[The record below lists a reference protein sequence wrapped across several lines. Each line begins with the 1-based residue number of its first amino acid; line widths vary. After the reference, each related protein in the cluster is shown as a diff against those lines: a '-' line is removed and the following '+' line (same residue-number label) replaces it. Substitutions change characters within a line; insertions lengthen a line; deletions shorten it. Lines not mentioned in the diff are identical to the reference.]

1 MLNQRSK
8 KLIAGGLS
16 IAIVFALISF
26 TKLNPEQKLASMKP
40 KNQDVI
46 KLPEPQTSGGISVEK
61 AISQRRSVRNF
72 SDKPLNLDQIS
83 QLLWA
88 AQGITGPEGE
98 KRAAPS
104 AGALYP
110 MELYVVTGA
119 DLKDLEKGVYHYIT
133 EGHKIERV
141 KAKDLRANL
150 STAALNQ
157 EWVEEAP
164 LSIVITGV
172 YERTTRKYTHHGER
186 YVHIEAG
193 HIAQNLALQAESL
206 GLAMVTVGAF
216 QSKQVQKVLDI
227 PEDHQPLYIIP
238 MGYPD

>member
-1 MLNQRSK
+1 
-8 KLIAGGLS
+8 
-16 IAIVFALISF
+16 
-26 TKLNPEQKLASMKP
+26 MKP
-40 KNQDVI
+40 QKGEVI
-46 KLPEPQTSGGISVEK
+46 KLPQPKTSGGLSVEE
-61 AISQRRSVRNF
+61 AISQRRSVRDF

-110 MELYVVTGA
+110 MELYVVAGPQGN
-119 DLKDLEKGVYHYIT
+119 DLEEGVYQYIP
-133 EGHKIERV
+133 EGHKIKKV
-141 KAKDLRANL
+141 TAGDLRADL
-150 STAALNQ
+150 GSAALNQ

-193 HIAQNLALQAESL
+193 HIGENLALQAESL
-206 GLAMVTVGAF
+206 GLGMVTVGAF
-216 QSKQVQKVLDI
+216 QAKRVQKVLNL
-227 PEDHQPLYIIP
+227 PNDHQPLYIIP
-238 MGYPD
+238 MGYPE